1 MKNFTP
7 EMMLARFFDDTVLF
21 VYSKNIFGKYVKG
34 SAAILAAR
42 ITKE

>member
-7 EMMLARFFDDTVLF
+7 EMMLARFFDDAVLF
-21 VYSKNIFGKYVKG
+21 VYSKNILGKCGKG